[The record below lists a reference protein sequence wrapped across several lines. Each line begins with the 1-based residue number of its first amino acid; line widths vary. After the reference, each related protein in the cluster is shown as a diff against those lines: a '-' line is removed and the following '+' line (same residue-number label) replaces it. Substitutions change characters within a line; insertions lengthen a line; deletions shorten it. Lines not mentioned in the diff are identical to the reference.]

1 MGKRRLREA
10 SYFAKRHPRLWEQRW
25 CLEWAGLAP
34 STRKTHI
41 HSNLRKAVGARGF
54 LFRGKKKKNRCIS
67 GLKTWAASEAGGE
80 GSLWARGKF
89 LCTAL
94 GPPIPTQT
102 HRPGARRLLL
112 SRRGQSRGAR
122 IPPHT
127 PPGLAEVPLPSPQ
140 LARPGLAGGWL
151 HLLERRPPRLAP
163 AHRESPLSA
172 PAHRRKGREIRGAG
186 GGGGGREGGKAF
198 SARRKQVARREMQPD
213 VCPQIPPA
221 AATPTPLQEG

>member
-1 MGKRRLREA
+1 MQRDTPVCGNRDGAWSGLVSRPPPA
-10 SYFAKRHPRLWEQRW
+10 RHTSTPTSEKLWE
-25 CLEWAGLAP
+25 P
-34 STRKTHI
+34 
-41 HSNLRKAVGARGF
+41 GASF
-54 LFRGKKKKNRCIS
+54 LGGKKKKNRCIS